1 MGGTSEVHAAIDAD
15 LPLSSLAPWTR
26 VRLVAPTSDS
36 LGPVWPVSEDCQ
48 SSGTFGSGI
57 GRVGAAFSKV
67 VPRPPPDSTAAGP
80 VPESRGSRVGGG
92 GQGLAG
98 IASRPRAIAAPAIAV
113 QAARVG
119 APLGR
124 LSVDRRA
131 YTVNR

>member
-26 VRLVAPTSDS
+26 LRLVAPTSDS
-36 LGPVWPVSEDCQ
+36 FGPVWPVSEDCQ

-57 GRVGAAFSKV
+57 GRVRAAFSKV
-67 VPRPPPDSTAAGP
+67 AAGQYRRRTGP
-80 VPESRGSRVGGG
+80 GGPGSRVGGS

-98 IASRPRAIAAPAIAV
+98 IASRPRAIAALAIAV

>member
-36 LGPVWPVSEDCQ
+36 FGPVWPVSEDCQ

-67 VPRPPPDSTAAGP
+67 VKAAAGQYRCRTGP
-80 VPESRGSRVGGG
+80 GEPGSRVGGG

-98 IASRPRAIAAPAIAV
+98 IASRPRAIAALAIAV

>member
-26 VRLVAPTSDS
+26 LRLVAPTSDS
-36 LGPVWPVSEDCQ
+36 FGPVWPVSEDCQ
-48 SSGTFGSGI
+48 SFGTFGSGI
-57 GRVGAAFSKV
+57 RPVRAAFPSQAHDGTARVG
-67 VPRPPPDSTAAGP
+67 PDG
-80 VPESRGSRVGGG
+80 RGSRGGG

-98 IASRPRAIAAPAIAV
+98 IACRPRAIAAPAIAV